1 METEKWY
8 KLQIWIRKI
17 LSKVICHDY
26 YYLFNFTCFDH
37 LCVHLSYLR
46 VINLLQYN
54 HSIV

>member
-37 LCVHLSYLR
+37 LCVHLS
-46 VINLLQYN
+46 
-54 HSIV
+54 